1 MTYVTPT
8 RAAAGAAALAVLGS
22 WLSPVLG
29 FYLTLVA
36 CAGLMGASLQA
47 YLEVVDAPD
56 PARVVELAACSVA
69 GLLLVVD
76 ASIRFPAL
84 LGPTAPPAAAK
95 LAQVAFGLTI
105 AAVLTPAVAAACTRM
120 VPASWRRQT
129 RDTAGRVSHRS
140 ARLIRRIVDV
150 T

>member
-1 MTYVTPT
+1 MTHVTPS

-22 WLSPVLG
+22 WLSPALG

-36 CAGLMGASLQA
+36 CAGLMGASLHA
-47 YLEVVDAPD
+47 YLGVVDAPE
-56 PARVVELAACSVA
+56 PARVVELAACSIA

-76 ASIRFPAL
+76 ASIRFPEL
-84 LGPTAPPAAAK
+84 LGPTAPSSAAK
-95 LAQVAFGLTI
+95 LAELAFGLTV
-105 AAVLTPAVAAACTRM
+105 AAVVTPAVATAYHRL
-120 VPASWRRQT
+120 VSASWRRQA
-129 RDTAGRVSHRS
+129 RHTAGRVSHRS

>member
-1 MTYVTPT
+1 MTHVTPT

-22 WLSPVLG
+22 WLSPALG

-36 CAGLMGASLQA
+36 CAGVMGASLQL
-47 YLEVVDAPD
+47 YLELVDAPE
-56 PARVVELAACSVA
+56 PARAVELTACSIA

-84 LGPTAPPAAAK
+84 LGPAAPPSAAR
-95 LAQVAFGLTI
+95 LAQLAFGLTI
-105 AAVLTPAVAAACTRM
+105 AAVVTPAVATAYYRL
-120 VPASWRRQT
+120 VSASWRRQA
-129 RDTAGRVSHRS
+129 RSTAGRVSHRS
-140 ARLIRRIVDV
+140 ARLIRRIGDA

>member
-1 MTYVTPT
+1 MTHVTPT

-22 WLSPVLG
+22 WLSPALG

-36 CAGLMGASLQA
+36 CAGLMGASLQS
-47 YLEVVDAPD
+47 YLEVVDAPE
-56 PARVVELAACSVA
+56 PARVVELTACSVA

-76 ASIRFPAL
+76 ASIQFPAL
-84 LGPTAPPAAAK
+84 LGPAAPPAAAK
-95 LAQVAFGLTI
+95 LAQVAFGLTV
-105 AAVLTPAVAAACTRM
+105 AAVLTPAVAAALTRLA
-120 VPASWRRQT
+120 PASWRRQA